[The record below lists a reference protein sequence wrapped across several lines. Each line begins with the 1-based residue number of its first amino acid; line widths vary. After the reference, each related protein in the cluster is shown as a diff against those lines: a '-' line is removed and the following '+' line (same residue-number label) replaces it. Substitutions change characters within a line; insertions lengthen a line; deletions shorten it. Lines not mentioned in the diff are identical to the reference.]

1 MSTAIRSAPPGSA
14 TPFGSSSLLEGLRGD
29 EESRWLRTVGRLRII
44 PILSLGILAFL
55 VWAYFGVLDEVAVG
69 PGKVTPPSRSQTIQS
84 LEGGIVNGIFVHE
97 GDIVSPH
104 EKLATLD
111 RARFSSM
118 LGEAEAKARALEA
131 SAARLEAEISGG
143 TPNFPQ
149 AVRETPGLVAREME
163 LMRSRRQNLQVATAS
178 LSQSL
183 ALTRRQLAMTEPLVE
198 LGAANQVEI
207 IQLRRQENE
216 IQAKLDSLRNQ
227 YVIDASGDYAK
238 ARAELDQVVQVVG
251 GRRDQLDR
259 TVLYSPVR
267 GIVKNLEVTTIGGV
281 IQPGGSMME
290 IVPLE
295 KQLLIEARLS
305 PRDIAFIR
313 PGQPAV
319 VKITAYD
326 PSIYGTLAG
335 TVDRI
340 SPDTL
345 QDEVHRDQVYYR
357 VYVRTDRATL
367 RAKTG
372 KEYAI
377 MPGMVASVEIR
388 TGRKTILQYL
398 LKPINK
404 AREAMRER

>member
-1 MSTAIRSAPPGSA
+1 MSA
-14 TPFGSSSLLEGLRGD
+14 TARSFGLPGD
-29 EESRWLRTVGRLRII
+29 EDSRWLRIVGRLRII
-44 PILSLGILAFL
+44 PIISVGMIAFL
-55 VWAYFGVLDEVAVG
+55 IWAWFGVLDEVSVG

-84 LEGGIVNGIFVHE
+84 LEGGIVNGISVHE
-97 GDIVSPH
+97 GDIVQRGQ
-104 EKLATLD
+104 KLATLD

-143 TPNFPQ
+143 QPNFPA

-163 LMRSRRQNLQVATAS
+163 LMRSRRQNLAVATAS
-178 LSQSL
+178 LHQSL
-183 ALTRRQLAMTEPLVE
+183 ALTRRQLSMTEPLVE
-198 LGAANQVEI
+198 LGAANQVEV

-216 IQAKLDSLRNQ
+216 IQAKLDTLRNQ
-227 YVIDASGDYAK
+227 YIIDASADYAK
-238 ARAELDQVVQVVG
+238 AKAELDQVIQVVG

-259 TVLYSPVR
+259 TELRSPVK

-281 IQPGGSMME
+281 IQPGGSLME

-295 KQLLIEARLS
+295 KQLLIEARMS

-313 PGQPAV
+313 PGLPAT

-357 VYVRTDRATL
+357 VYVRTDTSTL
-367 RAKTG
+367 RTKDG
-372 KEYAI
+372 RPHAI
-377 MPGMVASVEIR
+377 MPGMVATVEIR
-388 TGRKTILQYL
+388 TGRKTVLQYL
-398 LKPINK
+398 MKPINK
-404 AREAMRER
+404 AQEALRER

>member
-1 MSTAIRSAPPGSA
+1 MNMNATLKPGGNLLDGLSAG
-14 TPFGSSSLLEGLRGD
+14 

-44 PILSLGILAFL
+44 PILSVGVLAFL
-55 VWAYFGVLDEVAVG
+55 IWSYFGVLDEVAVG
-69 PGKVTPPSRSQTIQS
+69 TGKVTPPSRSQVIQS
-84 LEGGIVNGIFVHE
+84 LEGGIVNGIFVRE
-97 GDIVSPH
+97 GDIVRPH

-111 RARFSSM
+111 TARFSSQ
-118 LGEAEAKARALEA
+118 LGEAQAKASALEA
-131 SAARLEAEISGG
+131 TAARLEAEINGG
-143 TPNFPQ
+143 EPKFPDSLK
-149 AVRETPGLVAREME
+149 EMPGLVAREME
-163 LMRSRRQNLQVATAS
+163 LMRSRRQNLAVATAS

-216 IQAKLDSLRNQ
+216 VQAKLDSLRNQ
-227 YVIDASGDYAK
+227 YVIDASADYAK
-238 ARAELDQVVQVVG
+238 ARAELDQVTQVVG
-251 GRRDQLDR
+251 GRRDQLNR
-259 TVLYSPVR
+259 TTLYSPVR

-295 KQLLIEARLS
+295 KQLVIETRLS

-313 PGQPAV
+313 PGQPAT

-326 PSIYGTLAG
+326 PSIYGSLSG
-335 TVDRI
+335 TVDGI

-345 QDEVHRDQVYYR
+345 QDEVHKDQVYYR
-357 VYVRTDRATL
+357 VYVRTNRATL
-367 RAKTG
+367 HAKNG
-372 KEYAI
+372 RDYAI
-377 MPGMVASVEIR
+377 MPGMVATVEIK
-388 TGRKTILQYL
+388 TGSKTILQYL
-398 LKPINK
+398 MKPINK

>member
-1 MSTAIRSAPPGSA
+1 MTSITANSAFDGA
-14 TPFGSSSLLEGLRGD
+14 GGEG
-29 EESRWLRTVGRLRII
+29 ESRWLHTLERMRII
-44 PILSLGILAFL
+44 PILSTGVLAFF
-55 VWAYFGVLDEVAVG
+55 VWAYFGVLDEVATG

-84 LEGGIVNGIFVHE
+84 LEGGIVDGIYVHE
-97 GDIVSPH
+97 GDIVRPG
-104 EKLATLD
+104 EKLARLD

-118 LGEAEAKARALEA
+118 LGEAEAKARSLEA
-131 SAARLEAEISGG
+131 ASARLEAEISGDQ
-143 TPNFPQ
+143 PQFPQ
-149 AVRETPGLVAREME
+149 DVKEVPGLVGREME
-163 LMRSRRQNLQVATAS
+163 LMHSRRRNLEVATAS

-183 ALTRRQLAMTEPLVE
+183 ALTRRQLAMTAPLVD

-227 YVIDASGDYAK
+227 FVIDASADYAK
-238 ARAELDQVVQVVG
+238 TRAELDQVVQVIG

-259 TVLYSPVR
+259 TTLTSPVK
-267 GIVKNLEVTTIGGV
+267 GIVKNLEITTIGGV
-281 IQPGGSMME
+281 VQPGGTLME

-295 KQLLIEARLS
+295 KQLLIEARMS

-313 PGQPAV
+313 PGQTAT

-326 PSIYGTLAG
+326 PSIYGTLEG

-357 VYVRTDRATL
+357 VYVRT
-367 RAKTG
+367 AKSSLTTRDG
-372 KEYAI
+372 RSHAI
-377 MPGMVASVEIR
+377 MPGMVATVEVR
-388 TGRKTILQYL
+388 TGRKTVLEYL
-398 LKPINK
+398 MKPINK

>member
-1 MSTAIRSAPPGSA
+1 MTLAAEFSAQ
-14 TPFGSSSLLEGLRGD
+14 

-44 PILSLGILAFL
+44 PLISAGVLAFL
-55 VWAYFGVLDEVAVG
+55 VWSYFGVLDEVAVG
-69 PGKVTPPSRSQTIQS
+69 PGKVTPPSRSQVIQS

-97 GDIVSPH
+97 GDIVRPRQ
-104 EKLATLD
+104 KLATLD
-111 RARFSSM
+111 KARFSSM

-143 TPNFPQ
+143 EPRFND
-149 AVRETPGLVAREME
+149 AVKATPGLVAREME
-163 LMRSRRQNLQVATAS
+163 LMRSRRQNLAVATAS
-178 LSQSL
+178 LRQSL
-183 ALTRRQLAMTEPLVE
+183 ALTRRQLSMTEPLVE

-216 IQAKLDSLRNQ
+216 IQAKLDSLQNQ
-227 YVIDASGDYAK
+227 YVIDASAEYAK
-238 ARAELDQVVQVVG
+238 ARAELDQVTQIVG

-259 TVLYSPVR
+259 TVLSSPVR

-281 IQPGGSMME
+281 IQPGGSLME

-295 KQLLIEARLS
+295 DKLLVEARLS

-313 PGQPAV
+313 PGQPAT

-357 VYVRTDRATL
+357 VYVRTDQSSL
-367 RAKTG
+367 RTKDG
-372 KEYAI
+372 REHAI
-377 MPGMVASVEIR
+377 MPGMVATVEIR
-388 TGRKTILQYL
+388 TGRKTVLQYL
-398 LKPINK
+398 MKPINK
-404 AREAMRER
+404 AAEAMRER

>member
-1 MSTAIRSAPPGSA
+1 MTRTSSTAFPG
-14 TPFGSSSLLEGLRGD
+14 GNLVDGLRGE

-44 PILSLGILAFL
+44 PILSMGILAFL
-55 VWAYFGVLDEVAVG
+55 IWSYFGVLDEVAVG
-69 PGKVTPPSRSQTIQS
+69 PGKVTPPSRSQVIQS

-97 GDIVSPH
+97 GDIVRPR

-111 RARFSSM
+111 TARFSSQ
-118 LGEAEAKARALEA
+118 LGEAEAKARTLEA
-131 SAARLEAEISGG
+131 TAARLEAEISGG

-149 AVRETPGLVAREME
+149 SVKDMPGLITREME
-163 LMRSRRQNLQVATAS
+163 LMRSRRQNLAVATAS

-183 ALTRRQLAMTEPLVE
+183 ALTRRQLSMTEPLVE

-227 YVIDASGDYAK
+227 YVIDASADYAK

-259 TVLYSPVR
+259 TTLYSPVR

-295 KQLLIEARLS
+295 KQLLIETRLS

-313 PGQPAV
+313 PGQPAT

-326 PSIYGTLAG
+326 PSIYGSLPG

-357 VYVRTDRATL
+357 VYVRTNRAAL
-367 RAKTG
+367 HGKNG

-377 MPGMVASVEIR
+377 MPGMVATVEIK
-388 TGRKTILQYL
+388 TGRKTVLQYL
-398 LKPINK
+398 MKPINK
-404 AREAMRER
+404 AAEAMRER

>member
-1 MSTAIRSAPPGSA
+1 MSGAANLYGLPGGGDDL
-14 TPFGSSSLLEGLRGD
+14 PGD
-29 EESRWLRTVGRLRII
+29 EDSRWLRIVGRLRII
-44 PILSLGILAFL
+44 PIISVGLIAFL
-55 VWAYFGVLDEVAVG
+55 IWAWFGVLDEVSVG

-84 LEGGIVNGIFVHE
+84 LEGGIVNGISVHE
-97 GDIVSPH
+97 GDIVQRGQ
-104 EKLATLD
+104 KLATLD

-143 TPNFPQ
+143 QPNFPA

-163 LMRSRRQNLQVATAS
+163 LMRSRRQNLAVATAS
-178 LSQSL
+178 LRQSL
-183 ALTRRQLAMTEPLVE
+183 ALTRRQLSMTEPLVE
-198 LGAANQVEI
+198 LGAANQVEV

-216 IQAKLDSLRNQ
+216 IQAKLDTLRNQ
-227 YVIDASGDYAK
+227 YVIEASADYAK
-238 ARAELDQVVQVVG
+238 AKAELDQVIQVVG

-259 TVLYSPVR
+259 TELRSPVN

-281 IQPGGSMME
+281 IQPGGSLME

-295 KQLLIEARLS
+295 KQLLIEARMS

-313 PGQPAV
+313 PGLPAT

-357 VYVRTDRATL
+357 VYVRTDKSTL
-367 RAKTG
+367 RTKDGRTH
-372 KEYAI
+372 AI
-377 MPGMVASVEIR
+377 MPGMVATVEIR
-388 TGRKTILQYL
+388 TGRKTVLQYL
-398 LKPINK
+398 MKPINK
-404 AREAMRER
+404 AQEALRER

>member
-1 MSTAIRSAPPGSA
+1 MNGLTTAGIFEAFADGAGKEQQSG
-14 TPFGSSSLLEGLRGD
+14 
-29 EESRWLRTVGRLRII
+29 WLHAIERLRII
-44 PILSLGILAFL
+44 PILSAGVLAFF

-97 GDIVSPH
+97 GDIVRPGQ
-104 EKLATLD
+104 KLAMLD
-111 RARFSSM
+111 RARFSAM
-118 LGEAEAKARALEA
+118 LGEAEAKARSLEA
-131 SAARLEAEISGG
+131 ASARLEAEISGG
-143 TPNFPQ
+143 QPRFSP
-149 AVRETPGLVAREME
+149 AVKQTPGLVGREME
-163 LMRSRRQNLQVATAS
+163 LMNSRRRNLAVATAS

-183 ALTRRQLAMTEPLVE
+183 ALTRRQLAMTAPLVE

-227 YVIDASGDYAK
+227 YVIDASADYAK
-238 ARAELDQVVQVVG
+238 TRAELDQVVQVIG

-259 TVLYSPVR
+259 TALVSPVR
-267 GIVKNLEVTTIGGV
+267 GIVKNLEITTIGGV
-281 IQPGGSMME
+281 VQPGGSLME

-295 KQLLIEARLS
+295 KQLLVEARIA

-313 PGQPAV
+313 PGQSAT

-326 PSIYGTLAG
+326 PSIYGTLDG
-335 TVDRI
+335 IVDRI

-357 VYVRTDRATL
+357 VYVRTTKSSLTTRD
-367 RAKTG
+367 G
-372 KEYAI
+372 CQHAI
-377 MPGMVASVEIR
+377 MPGMVANVEVR
-388 TGRKTILQYL
+388 TGRKTVLEYL
-398 LKPINK
+398 MKPINK

>member
-1 MSTAIRSAPPGSA
+1 MSTAPA
-14 TPFGSSSLLEGLRGD
+14 SLIDALPAE

-44 PILSLGILAFL
+44 PILSLGIIAFL

-69 PGKVTPPSRSQTIQS
+69 TGKVTPPSRSQIIQS

-97 GDIVSPH
+97 GDIVNPRQ
-104 EKLATLD
+104 KLATLD
-111 RARFSSM
+111 TARFSSQ

-131 SAARLEAEISGG
+131 SAARLEAEINGG
-143 TPNFPQ
+143 SPNFPQ
-149 AVRETPGLVAREME
+149 AVRDTPGLVAREME

-183 ALTRRQLAMTEPLVE
+183 ALTRRQLSMTEPLVE

-227 YVIDASGDYAK
+227 YVIDASADYAK

-259 TVLYSPVR
+259 TTLTAPMR

-281 IQPGGSMME
+281 IQPGGTLME

-295 KQLLIEARLS
+295 KNLLIETRMS
-305 PRDIAFIR
+305 PRDIAFLR
-313 PGQPAV
+313 PGQPAT

-326 PSIYGTLAG
+326 PSIYGSLAG

-357 VYVRTDRATL
+357 VYVRTNHASL
-367 RAKTG
+367 RTKDG
-372 KEYAI
+372 REHAI
-377 MPGMVASVEIR
+377 MPGMVATVEIR
-388 TGRKTILQYL
+388 TGRKTVLQYL
-398 LKPINK
+398 MKPINK
-404 AREAMRER
+404 AAEAMRER

>member
-1 MSTAIRSAPPGSA
+1 MNGLTTAGIFEA
-14 TPFGSSSLLEGLRGD
+14 FGDGGGKEQQSG
-29 EESRWLRTVGRLRII
+29 WLHAMERLRII
-44 PILSLGILAFL
+44 PIVSAGVLAFF

-97 GDIVSPH
+97 GDIVRPGQ
-104 EKLATLD
+104 KLAVLD
-111 RARFSSM
+111 RARFSAM
-118 LGEAEAKARALEA
+118 LGEAEAKARSLEA
-131 SAARLEAEISGG
+131 ASARLEAEISGG
-143 TPNFPQ
+143 QPQ
-149 AVRETPGLVAREME
+149 FSPDVKQVPGLVGREME
-163 LMRSRRQNLQVATAS
+163 LMNSRRRNLAVATAS

-183 ALTRRQLAMTEPLVE
+183 ALTRRQLAMTAPLVE

-227 YVIDASGDYAK
+227 YVIDASADYAK
-238 ARAELDQVVQVVG
+238 TRAELDQVVQVIG

-259 TVLYSPVR
+259 TALVSPVR
-267 GIVKNLEVTTIGGV
+267 GIVKNLEITTIGGV
-281 IQPGGSMME
+281 VQPGGSLME

-295 KQLLIEARLS
+295 KQLLVEARIA

-313 PGQPAV
+313 PGQSAT

-326 PSIYGTLAG
+326 PSIYGTLDG
-335 TVDRI
+335 IVDRI

-357 VYVRTDRATL
+357 VYVRTTKSSLTTRDGRQH
-367 RAKTG
+367 
-372 KEYAI
+372 AI
-377 MPGMVASVEIR
+377 MPGMVASVEVR
-388 TGRKTILQYL
+388 TGRKTVLEYL
-398 LKPINK
+398 MKPINK

>member
-1 MSTAIRSAPPGSA
+1 MSGGAGMAVAPG
-14 TPFGSSSLLEGLRGD
+14 SSLLEGIGG
-29 EESRWLRTVGRLRII
+29 EEDSRWLRTVGRLRII
-44 PILSLGILAFL
+44 PILSVGILAFL
-55 VWAYFGVLDEVAVG
+55 VWSYFGVLDEVAVG
-69 PGKVTPPSRSQTIQS
+69 TGKVTPPSRSQVIQS

-97 GDIVSPH
+97 GDIVKPR
-104 EKLATLD
+104 ERLASLD

-131 SAARLEAEISGG
+131 TAARLEAEINGG
-143 TPNFPQ
+143 NPNFPQ
-149 AVRETPGLVAREME
+149 AVRETPGLMAREME
-163 LMRSRRQNLQVATAS
+163 LMHSRRQNLDVATAS
-178 LSQSL
+178 LRQSL

-227 YVIDASGDYAK
+227 YVIDASADYAK
-238 ARAELDQVVQVVG
+238 ARAELDQTVLVIG

-281 IQPGGSMME
+281 IQPGGSLME

-295 KQLLIEARLS
+295 DQLLIEARLS

-313 PGQPAV
+313 PGQPAT

-357 VYVRTDRATL
+357 VYVRTQRSTL
-367 RAKTG
+367 RTKNG
-372 KEYAI
+372 HEYAI
-377 MPGMVASVEIR
+377 MPGMVSTVEIR

-398 LKPINK
+398 MKPINK
-404 AREAMRER
+404 AKEAMRER

>member
-1 MSTAIRSAPPGSA
+1 MPT
-14 TPFGSSSLLEGLRGD
+14 GD
-29 EESRWLRTVGRLRII
+29 DSRWVKTFGRLRII
-44 PILSLGILAFL
+44 PILSVGILAFL
-55 VWAYFGVLDEVAVG
+55 VWSYFGVLDEVAVG
-69 PGKVTPPSRSQTIQS
+69 SGKVTPPSRSQIIQS
-84 LEGGIVNGIFVHE
+84 LEGGIVNGIFVRE
-97 GDIVSPH
+97 GDIVRPGQ
-104 EKLATLD
+104 KLATLD

-118 LGEAEAKARALEA
+118 LGEAEAKARSLEA
-131 SAARLEAEISGG
+131 TAARLEAEINGG
-143 TPNFPQ
+143 TPQFSP
-149 AVRETPGLVAREME
+149 AVREMPGLVGREME

-178 LSQSL
+178 MRESL

-227 YVIDASGDYAK
+227 YVIDASNDYAK
-238 ARAELDQVVQVVG
+238 AKAELDQVVQVVG

-259 TVLYSPVR
+259 TTLASPVR

-281 IQPGGSMME
+281 IQPGGSLME

-295 KQLLIEARLS
+295 KNLLIETRMS
-305 PRDIAFIR
+305 PRDIAFLR
-313 PGQPAV
+313 PGQPAT

-357 VYVRTDRATL
+357 VYVRTNRSTL
-367 RAKTG
+367 LAKNG
-372 KEYAI
+372 REYAI
-377 MPGMVASVEIR
+377 MPGMVSTVEIK
-388 TGRKTILQYL
+388 TGSKTVLQYL
-398 LKPINK
+398 MKPINK
-404 AREAMRER
+404 ANEAMREK

>member
-1 MSTAIRSAPPGSA
+1 M
-14 TPFGSSSLLEGLRGD
+14 
-29 EESRWLRTVGRLRII
+29 
-44 PILSLGILAFL
+44 
-55 VWAYFGVLDEVAVG
+55 
-69 PGKVTPPSRSQTIQS
+69 
-84 LEGGIVNGIFVHE
+84 HE
-97 GDIVSPH
+97 GDIVLPH
-104 EKLATLD
+104 ENLATLD
-111 RARFSSM
+111 RARFSSI

-131 SAARLEAEISGG
+131 TAARLEAEISGG
-143 TPNFPQ
+143 SPNFP
-149 AVRETPGLVAREME
+149 ASVKDTPGLMARELE
-163 LMRSRRQNLQVATAS
+163 LMRSRRQNLDVATAS
-178 LSQSL
+178 MRQSL
-183 ALTRRQLAMTEPLVE
+183 ALTRRQLAMTEPLVD

-216 IQAKLDSLRNQ
+216 IQAKLDSMRNQ
-227 YVIDASGDYAK
+227 YVIDASADYAK
-238 ARAELDQVVQVVG
+238 ARAELDQVTQVIG

-259 TVLYSPVR
+259 TILYSPVR

-281 IQPGGSMME
+281 IQPGGSLME

-295 KQLLIEARLS
+295 DQLLIESRVQ

-313 PGQPAV
+313 PGQPAT

-357 VYVRTDRATL
+357 VYVRTQRSTL
-367 RAKTG
+367 RAKNG
-372 KEYAI
+372 HEYAI
-377 MPGMVASVEIR
+377 MPGMVSTVEIR

-398 LKPINK
+398 MKPINK
-404 AREAMRER
+404 AAEAMRER

>member
-1 MSTAIRSAPPGSA
+1 MTANTGTATSAGSNLLGSLRS
-14 TPFGSSSLLEGLRGD
+14 D
-29 EESRWLRTVGRLRII
+29 EESRWLRAVGRLRII
-44 PILSLGILAFL
+44 PILSAGILAFL
-55 VWAYFGVLDEVAVG
+55 VWSYFGVLDEVAVG
-69 PGKVTPPSRSQTIQS
+69 PGKVTPPSRSQVIQS

-97 GDIVSPH
+97 GDIVRPRQ
-104 EKLATLD
+104 KLATLD
-111 RARFSSM
+111 TARFSSQ

-131 SAARLEAEISGG
+131 TAARLEAEINGG
-143 TPNFPQ
+143 EPRFPQ
-149 AVRETPGLVAREME
+149 RVRDTPGLVAREME
-163 LMRSRRQNLQVATAS
+163 LMRSRRQNLSVATAS

-198 LGAANQVEI
+198 LGAANQVEVI
-207 IQLRRQENE
+207 ELRRQENE
-216 IQAKLDSLRNQ
+216 VQAKLDSLRNQ
-227 YVIDASGDYAK
+227 YVIDASADYAK
-238 ARAELDQVVQVVG
+238 ARAELDQVTQVVG

-259 TVLYSPVR
+259 TTLYSPVR

-295 KQLLIEARLS
+295 KQLLIEAQIS

-313 PGQPAV
+313 PGQAAT

-326 PSIYGTLAG
+326 PSIYGSLSG

-357 VYVRTDRATL
+357 VYVRTNRASL
-367 RAKTG
+367 RAKNG
-372 KEYAI
+372 RDYAI
-377 MPGMVASVEIR
+377 MPGMVATVEIR
-388 TGRKTILQYL
+388 TGRKTVLQYL
-398 LKPINK
+398 MKPINK

>member
-1 MSTAIRSAPPGSA
+1 MSTVSPATRSVG
-14 TPFGSSSLLEGLRGD
+14 LLDALPTGD
-29 EESRWLRTVGRLRII
+29 DSRWVKTFGRLRII
-44 PILSLGILAFL
+44 PILSVGILAFL
-55 VWAYFGVLDEVAVG
+55 VWSYFGVLDEVAVG
-69 PGKVTPPSRSQTIQS
+69 SGKVTPPSRSQIIQS
-84 LEGGIVNGIFVHE
+84 LEGGIVNGIFVRE
-97 GDIVSPH
+97 GDIVRPGQ
-104 EKLATLD
+104 KLATLD

-118 LGEAEAKARALEA
+118 LGEAEAKARSLEA
-131 SAARLEAEISGG
+131 TAARLEAEINGG
-143 TPNFPQ
+143 TPQFSA
-149 AVRETPGLVAREME
+149 AVREMPGLVGREME

-178 LSQSL
+178 MRESL

-227 YVIDASGDYAK
+227 YVIDASNDYAK
-238 ARAELDQVVQVVG
+238 AKAELDQVVQVVG

-259 TVLYSPVR
+259 TTLASPVR

-281 IQPGGSMME
+281 IQPGGSLME

-295 KQLLIEARLS
+295 KNLLIETRMS
-305 PRDIAFIR
+305 PRDIAFLR
-313 PGQPAV
+313 PGQPAT

-357 VYVRTDRATL
+357 VYVRTNRSTL
-367 RAKTG
+367 HAKNG
-372 KEYAI
+372 REYAI
-377 MPGMVASVEIR
+377 MPGMVSTVEIK
-388 TGRKTILQYL
+388 TGSKTVLQYL
-398 LKPINK
+398 MKPINK
-404 AREAMRER
+404 ANEAMREK

>member
-1 MSTAIRSAPPGSA
+1 MNMNATMMPGGNLMDGLSAG
-14 TPFGSSSLLEGLRGD
+14 
-29 EESRWLRTVGRLRII
+29 EESRWLRTIGRLRII

-55 VWAYFGVLDEVAVG
+55 IWSYFGVLDEVAVG
-69 PGKVTPPSRSQTIQS
+69 TGKVTPPSRSQVIQS
-84 LEGGIVNGIFVHE
+84 LEGGIVNGIFVRE

-111 RARFSSM
+111 TARFSSQ

-131 SAARLEAEISGG
+131 TAARLEAEINGG
-143 TPNFPQ
+143 EPKFP
-149 AVRETPGLVAREME
+149 ATLKDMPGLVARERE
-163 LMRSRRQNLQVATAS
+163 LMRSRRQNLAVATAS

-216 IQAKLDSLRNQ
+216 VQAKLDSLRNQ
-227 YVIDASGDYAK
+227 YVIDASADYAK
-238 ARAELDQVVQVVG
+238 ARAELDQVIQVVG
-251 GRRDQLDR
+251 GRRDQLNR
-259 TVLYSPVR
+259 TTLYSPVR

-295 KQLLIEARLS
+295 KQLVIETRLS

-313 PGQPAV
+313 PGQPAT

-326 PSIYGTLAG
+326 PSIYGSLSG
-335 TVDRI
+335 TVDGI

-345 QDEVHRDQVYYR
+345 QDEVHKDQVYYR
-357 VYVRTDRATL
+357 VYVRTNRATL
-367 RAKTG
+367 HAKNG
-372 KEYAI
+372 RNYAI
-377 MPGMVASVEIR
+377 MPGMVATVEIK
-388 TGRKTILQYL
+388 TGSKTILQYL
-398 LKPINK
+398 MKPINK

>member
-1 MSTAIRSAPPGSA
+1 MTAISASA
-14 TPFGSSSLLEGLRGD
+14 SASAFDGLGGEG
-29 EESRWLRTVGRLRII
+29 EARWLHALERLRII
-44 PILSLGILAFL
+44 PILSAGVLAFF
-55 VWAYFGVLDEVAVG
+55 VWAYFGVLDEVATG

-84 LEGGIVNGIFVHE
+84 LEGGIVDGIYVHE
-97 GDIVSPH
+97 GDIVRPG
-104 EKLATLD
+104 EKLARLD

-118 LGEAEAKARALEA
+118 LGEAEAKARSLEA
-131 SAARLEAEISGG
+131 ASARLEAEISGG
-143 TPNFPQ
+143 QPQFPQ
-149 AVRETPGLVAREME
+149 DVKEVPGLVGREME
-163 LMRSRRQNLQVATAS
+163 LMRSRRRNLEVATAS

-183 ALTRRQLAMTEPLVE
+183 ALTRRQLAMTEPLVD

-227 YVIDASGDYAK
+227 FVIDASADYAK
-238 ARAELDQVVQVVG
+238 TRAELDQVVQVIG

-259 TVLYSPVR
+259 TVLTSPVR
-267 GIVKNLEVTTIGGV
+267 GIVKNLEITTIGGV
-281 IQPGGSMME
+281 VQPGGSLME

-295 KQLLIEARLS
+295 KQLLIEARMS

-313 PGQPAV
+313 PGQTAT

-326 PSIYGTLAG
+326 SSIYGTLEG

-357 VYVRTDRATL
+357 VYVRT
-367 RAKTG
+367 AKSSLTTRDG
-372 KEYAI
+372 RSHAI
-377 MPGMVASVEIR
+377 MPGMVATVEVR
-388 TGRKTILQYL
+388 TGRKTVLEYL
-398 LKPINK
+398 MKPINK

>member
-1 MSTAIRSAPPGSA
+1 MPVSASLPAG
-14 TPFGSSSLLEGLRGD
+14 FGGD
-29 EESRWLRTVGRLRII
+29 EESRWLRTLGRLRIV
-44 PILSLGILAFL
+44 PILSIGILAFL
-55 VWAYFGVLDEVAVG
+55 VWSYFGVLDEVAVG
-69 PGKVTPPSRSQTIQS
+69 PGKVTPPSRSQIVQS

-97 GDIVSPH
+97 GDIVSPRQ
-104 EKLATLD
+104 KLATLD

-131 SAARLEAEISGG
+131 SAARLEAEINGG
-143 TPNFPQ
+143 TPRFPQ
-149 AVRETPGLVAREME
+149 AVKDTPGLVAREME
-163 LMRSRRQNLQVATAS
+163 LMHSRRQNLAVATAS
-178 LSQSL
+178 MRQSL

-198 LGAANQVEI
+198 LGAANQVEV

-227 YVIDASGDYAK
+227 YVIDASADYAK
-238 ARAELDQVVQVVG
+238 ARAELDQVIQVIG

-259 TVLYSPVR
+259 TTLHSPVR

-281 IQPGGSMME
+281 IQPGGSLME

-295 KQLLIEARLS
+295 DQLLIEARVS

-313 PGQPAV
+313 PGQPAT

-326 PSIYGTLAG
+326 PSIYGTLPG

-357 VYVRTDRATL
+357 VYVRTHNSSL
-367 RAKTG
+367 RTKDG
-372 KEYAI
+372 REHAI
-377 MPGMVASVEIR
+377 MPGMVATVEIR

-398 LKPINK
+398 MKPINK
-404 AREAMRER
+404 AQEALRER

>member
-1 MSTAIRSAPPGSA
+1 MSTVSPATRSVG
-14 TPFGSSSLLEGLRGD
+14 LLDALPTGD
-29 EESRWLRTVGRLRII
+29 DSRWVKTFGRLRII
-44 PILSLGILAFL
+44 PILSVGILAFL
-55 VWAYFGVLDEVAVG
+55 VWSYFGVLDEVAVG
-69 PGKVTPPSRSQTIQS
+69 SGKVTPPSRSQIIQS
-84 LEGGIVNGIFVHE
+84 LEGGIVNGIFVRE
-97 GDIVSPH
+97 GDIVRPGQ
-104 EKLATLD
+104 KLATLD

-118 LGEAEAKARALEA
+118 LGEAEAKARSLEA
-131 SAARLEAEISGG
+131 TAARLEAEINGG
-143 TPNFPQ
+143 TPQFSP
-149 AVRETPGLVAREME
+149 AVREMPGLVGREME

-178 LSQSL
+178 MRESL

-227 YVIDASGDYAK
+227 YVIDASNDYAK
-238 ARAELDQVVQVVG
+238 AKAELDQVVQVVG

-259 TVLYSPVR
+259 TTLASPVR

-281 IQPGGSMME
+281 IQPGGSLME

-295 KQLLIEARLS
+295 KNLLIETRMS
-305 PRDIAFIR
+305 PRDIAFLR
-313 PGQPAV
+313 PGQPAT

-357 VYVRTDRATL
+357 VYVRTNRSTL
-367 RAKTG
+367 HAKNG
-372 KEYAI
+372 REYAI
-377 MPGMVASVEIR
+377 MPGMVSTVEIK
-388 TGRKTILQYL
+388 TGSKTVLQYL
-398 LKPINK
+398 MKPINK
-404 AREAMRER
+404 ANEAMREK